1 MADLN
6 AGIIGGLQQPNFLAT
21 IQASNQAA
29 QEQIAARRQEAMARM
44 MQQNGPGIMNG
55 DPAAMNALAQFDPQA
70 ALGIQQSRLNMDATR
85 QDMGFSAERMQ
96 MAREQARMTVAEH
109 AARMSAAERET
120 EAAKIEQGLQGAAY
134 FYQRGDRAG
143 YDNFARSHGLDPQQV
158 PFDQFPAVA
167 AQFSGALEALKTF
180 KDMNAPADPTK
191 GAPGGYMWNEPG
203 NPSAGVTQLPGM
215 EPKDPTFRPA
225 TSDEAGKYGAA
236 AGQFDSAGRFY
247 PINPPSGMSVE
258 QGPDG
263 QLRITQGPGAGAPP
277 KGEPISYNPTDV
289 DTMLKQIDAIYDD
302 PALERVTG
310 PVAGQGGNDVEQIGM
325 VRSIYYGGKGVA
337 LVEKIGQ
344 LQGGTWLAA
353 RQMLKGGGAITDYES
368 RKAEAAMARL
378 SRVKSDDE
386 FKAALTDLKDA
397 ITEGR
402 AKLQAAGKLPAA
414 AQDDASDDDLLRLY
428 GGGK

>member
-29 QEQIAARRQEAMARM
+29 QGQIAARRQNAMAQM
-44 MQQNGPGIMNG
+44 MQQNGPGIMRG

-70 ALGIQQSRLNMDATR
+70 ALGIQQSRLNMDATQ

-96 MAREQARMTVAEH
+96 MAREHARMTVAEH
-109 AARMSAAERET
+109 AARMSAAEREA

-143 YDNFARSHGLDPQQV
+143 YDSFARSHGLDPQQV

-180 KDMNAPADPTK
+180 QGMNAPADPTR
-191 GAPGGYMWNEPG
+191 GAPAGYMWQDPG
-203 NPSAGVTQLPGM
+203 NPAAGVRPLPGM
-215 EPKDPTFRPA
+215 APKDSTFRPA
-225 TSDEAGKYGAA
+225 TADEAGRYGAA
-236 AGQFDSAGRFY
+236 AGQFDSTGRFY

-263 QLRITQGPGAGAPP
+263 QLRITQGPGAGGAP
-277 KGEPISYNPTDV
+277 KGEPINYNPTDV
-289 DTMLKQIDAIYDD
+289 DTILKQIDDIAGDQSLGRI
-302 PALERVTG
+302 TG
-310 PVAGQGGNDVEQIGM
+310 PVAGQGGNDVEQIGTP
-325 VRSIYYGGKGVA
+325 RAIYYGGAGVA

-368 RKAEAAMARL
+368 QKAESAMARL
-378 SRVKSDDE
+378 SRVKSEEE
-386 FKAALTDLKDA
+386 FRAALTDLKDA

-402 AKLQAAGKLPAA
+402 AKLQAAGKLPGAP
-414 AQDDASDDDLLRLY
+414 QEDTSDDDLLRLY
-428 GGGK
+428 GGK